1 MQKASSASAMSTSQL
16 DNVREGASTMKV
28 NMAGTDGGWIHPKP
42 LQTRFATPTGIM
54 TFDGESAWNQYDPHI
69 LVPKEWGKQGE
80 LWENSLRDWPDPSD
94 GMWQTGQQPTWKDIN
109 YRRWPLHRIPK
120 CAPRLQYSSP
130 HGASHTLPAPYPNF
144 PQPARRTT
152 RGTHAC
158 APWSCSCGMHPSSS
172 CIIFSC
178 MLLCPRNTGTIAPAL
193 RSTCELAS

>member
-1 MQKASSASAMSTSQL
+1 MSTSQL

-54 TFDGESAWNQYDPHI
+54 SFDGESAWNQYDPHI

-80 LWENSLRDWPDPSD
+80 LWENSLRDWPDPND

-130 HGASHTLPAPYPNF
+130 HGASHTPRRTAPYPNF
-144 PQPARRTT
+144 PQEPARRTT
-152 RGTHAC
+152 RAARMRAMVLILRHASLFLLHHLLMH
-158 APWSCSCGMHPSSS
+158 APMPPQH
-172 CIIFSC
+172 
-178 MLLCPRNTGTIAPAL
+178 RYDRTGIEVNL
-193 RSTCELAS
+193 

>member
-54 TFDGESAWNQYDPHI
+54 SFDGESAWNQYDPHI

-80 LWENSLRDWPDPSD
+80 LWENSLRDWPDPND

-130 HGASHTLPAPYPNF
+130 HGASHTPRRTAPYPNF
-144 PQPARRTT
+144 PLPARRTT
-152 RGTHAC
+152 RGTHARHGLDPAAC
-158 APWSCSCGMHPSSS
+158 IPLPLASSS
-172 CIIFSC
+172 HACSY
-178 MLLCPRNTGTIAPAL
+178 APATQV
-193 RSTCELAS
+193 RSHRH